1 MQLFLGMSGESEK
14 VKVTLFNHVWL
25 CDPMDYSL
33 PVSSVHGI
41 FQARVLEWAAISFSR
56 GSFQPRDWTHI
67 SCISSIA
74 GRVFYHL
81 TTWEAPV
88 IIVQFSSVTQSCLTL
103 CDPMDCSTP
112 GLPVQHQQLELTQT
126 HVHWVGD
133 AIQPPQP
140 LPSPSP
146 PTFNLSQHQHSIN
159 SSLKW
164 LHLSRSPLCG
174 STFFRPLVSNYS
186 DEKFSQLPWLGY
198 WYWYEALFAFVKD
211 ASW

>member
-1 MQLFLGMSGESEK
+1 MIILSIFNCTFSGIRYIHIILQPSP
-14 VKVTLFNHVWL
+14 LSISRIFN
-25 CDPMDYSL
+25 CCY
-33 PVSSVHGI
+33 
-41 FQARVLEWAAISFSR
+41 
-56 GSFQPRDWTHI
+56 
-67 SCISSIA
+67 C
-74 GRVFYHL
+74 
-81 TTWEAPV
+81 
-88 IIVQFSSVTQSCLTL
+88 SVTQLCPTL
-103 CDPMDCSTP
+103 CDLMDCSTP

-140 LPSPSP
+140 LSSPSP